1 MKELDELKER
11 CVQAMKDIDS
21 FVDKHYDEL
30 LEEMKQQHAI
40 PDDWDMKIVSNC
52 GVVYGC
58 YRQSDKDKWFRVIY
72 NNGFWLDNNF
82 L

>member
-40 PDDWDMKIVSNC
+40 PDDWDVKIVSNC
-52 GVVYGC
+52 GVVRGAF
-58 YRQSDKDKWFRVIY
+58 RPSITNKWQSLIY
-72 NNGFWLDNNF
+72 NKGVWRNLF
-82 L
+82 

>member
-30 LEEMKQQHAI
+30 LDEMKLQHAI

-52 GVVYGC
+52 GVVRGAF
-58 YRQSDKDKWFRVIY
+58 RQSICNKWQSLIY
-72 NNGFWLDNNF
+72 NKGVWHNLF
-82 L
+82 